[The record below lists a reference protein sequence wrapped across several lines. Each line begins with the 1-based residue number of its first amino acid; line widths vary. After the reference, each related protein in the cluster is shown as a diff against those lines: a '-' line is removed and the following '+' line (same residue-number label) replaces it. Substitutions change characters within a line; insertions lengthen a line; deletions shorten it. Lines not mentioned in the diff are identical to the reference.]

1 MICPCLCWRAAHLI
15 ELARGVPREALP
27 PPLLYLFLLKVL
39 PERLQLRLCGVA
51 SAALGG
57 LVPFCDAVLGH
68 VPHCHAEAGGD
79 VEEECSPDCCADNH
93 VDPGP
98 PVDGAWVPRAA
109 VFQLLA
115 GKDQALLVW
124 QDAHWVKPERC
135 PTMHSTEAMSVPM
148 CVCAHGTVSFEQQ
161 NVENVGLAHLVGTQ
175 RTHTL
180 AWISFFASRL
190 KQLLVLGLA
199 TLLQTTPTI
208 LSL

>member
-1 MICPCLCWRAAHLI
+1 MVHVSWQMGMRRVRVHGAPANVLLLGVVGFESFEGFGEVLGVLGRAHLVQLI
-15 ELARGVPREALP
+15 CGELNVVPKEVLP

-98 PVDGAWVPRAA
+98 PVDGAWVPATAR
-109 VFQLLA
+109 
-115 GKDQALLVW
+115 
-124 QDAHWVKPERC
+124 R
-135 PTMHSTEAMSVPM
+135 STRWRVD
-148 CVCAHGTVSFEQQ
+148 SFWM
-161 NVENVGLAHLVGTQ
+161 L
-175 RTHTL
+175 
-180 AWISFFASRL
+180 
-190 KQLLVLGLA
+190 
-199 TLLQTTPTI
+199 
-208 LSL
+208 